1 MSKNGALKIQSV
13 DEVVESHSPEMDLLY
28 RIANQLDSLGELK
41 GFEEKLQV
49 LWKLDKLDRL
59 AYLTDLKRLDQLS
72 ALENLQEMGNLA
84 QLDNLKY
91 LTGLKDLKNLTGL
104 NQLDKLNH
112 LMRLKSLNKLEE
124 LQALDNLKD
133 LDKLSRLKELD
144 KLSLLN
150 KLDVLKK
157 IEKLEV
163 LNKVEDLRLLM
174 QDHADDFQKLDN
186 LKYIEKLDSLKKLQ
200 ALESLDNLRALDS
213 LSELEKLRELKDLS
227 KLEKLGRLS
236 ELSNLDKL
244 EALSGLDRLNKLDE
258 LRHLE
263 KLDQMQDLS
272 KLDNLKDAKV
282 QRALM
287 GLDKLSYFQ
296 DNSKKFVLKLFASI
310 FVDAVKIIAIAS
322 LMFFVFTKNISR
334 QTFDRL
340 IPHLGFGE
348 ADRVNL
354 ALSILSKDLSSGDF
368 DLHYKNL
375 ENRVKREVSSIF
387 DSKVAKNLEHYR
399 LLENLT
405 SYNYRHESYDLM
417 AYAKKELNAWATKTQ
432 VKFNDSYTYDVES
445 ATGKAEMENDLNHFV
460 RASIFIKQQKYLEA
474 FIEMDQI
481 KKKSA
486 FVSLGH
492 GQTYAFYMAF
502 RTKNIDLKL
511 YLEK

>member
-1 MSKNGALKIQSV
+1 MSKNGALKLQDI
-13 DEVVESHSPEMDLLY
+13 EVTSESNSLEMDLLQ
-28 RIANQLDSLGELK
+28 RIALQLDSLGELK

-59 AYLTDLKRLDQLS
+59 TYLAELQRLDKLGE
-72 ALENLQEMGNLA
+72 LENLQEMENLS

-91 LTGLKDLKNLTGL
+91 LTGLKELKNLTGL
-104 NQLDKLNH
+104 NKLDKLHH

-124 LQALDNLKD
+124 LQALDNLKE
-133 LDKLSRLKELD
+133 LDKLSRLKDLD

-157 IEKLEV
+157 IEKLDV
-163 LNKVEDLRLLM
+163 LHKVEDLRLLM
-174 QDHADDFQKLDN
+174 QDHAEDFQKLDN

-213 LSELEKLRELKDLS
+213 LSELEKLKELTKLDKLS
-227 KLEKLGRLS
+227 RLN
-236 ELSNLDKL
+236 ELSNLERL
-244 EALSGLDRLNKLDE
+244 EALSGLEKLHKLDE

-263 KLDQMQDLS
+263 KLDKMQDLS

-296 DNSKKFVLKLFASI
+296 DNTKKFVLKIFTSI
-310 FVDAVKIIAIAS
+310 FLDLFKVVMIAS

-334 QTFDRL
+334 QTFDRM
-340 IPHLGFGE
+340 IPYLGFGE

-354 ALSILSKDLSSGDF
+354 ALSILAKDLSSGDF
-368 DLHYKNL
+368 DGHYKNL
-375 ENRVKREVSSIF
+375 EKRVKREVSSVF
-387 DSKVAKNLEHYR
+387 DANSMKNLEHYR

-405 SYNYRHESYDLM
+405 SYNYHHETYDLS
-417 AYAKKELNAWATKTQ
+417 AYAKLELNTWATKTQ
-432 VKFNDSYTYDVES
+432 TKFNDSYAYDIEHL
-445 ATGKAEMENDLNHFV
+445 AAKPEMEDEINHF
-460 RASIFIKQQKYLEA
+460 RTASIFMKQQKYFES
-474 FIEMDQI
+474 FVEMNQI
-481 KKKSA
+481 KNKSA
-486 FVSLGH
+486 FASLGH
-492 GQTYAFYMAF
+492 GLNYAFYMAF
-502 RTKNIDLKL
+502 RTKPVDLKL